1 MRVAMLHMQKTYDSV
16 DWAKFKSQFEEEEE
30 SE

>member
-1 MRVAMLHMQKTYDSV
+1 MLHVQKTYDSV